1 MQSHDITSILDQR
14 YYNNGRT
21 KPTQGSQISNHHP
34 VITEIEL
41 SVEGYDTGGAQ
52 KWCFI
57 SADRGAL
64 RLFSG
69 QEMQHS

>member
-1 MQSHDITSILDQR
+1 MNSGNFKKNFLILQSHDITSILDQR

-41 SVEGYDTGGAQ
+41 GVEEYDTGGAQ

-57 SADRGAL
+57 SAQA
-64 RLFSG
+64 F
-69 QEMQHS
+69 